1 MKNLQNLIL
10 DKFVTCEKIKLRNT
24 ADGWDYKNLNGGVGI
39 AEIKYSTAYSG
50 QFENV
55 VVIAYDYTKYN
66 DISNFVVIGTLK
78 PNGKLELC
86 EPTDEK
92 EKWLYPPVDM
102 DCENVRV
109 ANRQDIEKWRTMI
122 ITFSHPKGGG
132 CAVFPLFS
140 VAKDHEGF

>member
-1 MKNLQNLIL
+1 MKNLQDLIFE
-10 DKFVTCEKIKLRNT
+10 KFITCEKIKLKKT
-24 ADGWDYKNLNGGVGI
+24 AAGWDYKNLNGGAGI
-39 AEIKYSTAYSG
+39 AEIKYSTAYNG

-55 VVIAYDYTKYN
+55 VIIAYDYTKYN

-109 ANRQDIEKWRTMI
+109 ANRQDIEKWLK
-122 ITFSHPKGGG
+122 KG
-132 CAVFPLFS
+132 
-140 VAKDHEGF
+140 KQ